1 MEHVSVMLNE
11 AIDFLNLKPDGVYV
25 DCTFGGGGY
34 SRRILERC
42 SCKLVGI
49 DRDPFVIP
57 ISVSLNEKFSNRFSF
72 FNGTYSL
79 IDKAIEQ
86 AGFKKVDGVVLD
98 LGVSS
103 FQIDDP
109 DRGFSFK
116 NDGPLDM
123 RMDRQGVTALD
134 VIKHVSETQLADI
147 IYEYG
152 EERKSRR
159 IAKAIKANL
168 KRVQTTADLASVV
181 RSVLPKNYK
190 KDPATRTFQ
199 ALRIYVNDE
208 LGELERF
215 FDKCLSIL
223 NFGSRVVVVTFHSLE
238 DRIVKTRFNEFCKGR
253 KIANLIIKKPMTPSD
268 LEVKSNA
275 RARSA
280 KLRVIEYTGGNSN
293 DHSK

>member
-11 AIDFLNLKPDGVYV
+11 AIEFLNLKPDGVYV

-34 SRRILERC
+34 SREILGRC

-57 ISVSLNEKFSNRFSF
+57 ISVSLNEKFGDRFSF

-79 IDKAIEQ
+79 IDEAIEQ
-86 AGFKKVDGVVLD
+86 AGFKKVDGIVLD

-123 RMDRQGVTALD
+123 RMGQQGVTALD
-134 VIKHVSETQLADI
+134 IIKRVSEAQLADI

-159 IAKAIKANL
+159 IAKAIKSNL
-168 KRVQTTADLASVV
+168 KSVRTTADLASIV
-181 RSVLPKNYK
+181 RSVLPKDYR

-208 LGELERF
+208 LGELEKF

-223 NFGSRVVVVTFHSLE
+223 NFGARVVVVTFHSLE
-238 DRIVKTRFNEFCKGR
+238 DRIVKTRFNEFCKDR
-253 KIANLIIKKPMTPSD
+253 KIANLIIKKPMSPSE
-268 LEVKSNA
+268 LEIKSNA

-280 KLRVIEYTGGNSN
+280 KLRVIEYTGGDSN
-293 DHSK
+293 DYSK